1 MNEWWSLTRTQLA
14 QTLKVSAPT
23 IGTAIDDGAPGV
35 KERGGRGKS
44 ARIDMR
50 QFLPWWIE
58 REKAKLSSV
67 NAKPAKAHERE
78 TEVDI
83 RLKELKFARESD
95 QVLARSDAL
104 FVVRDVFTQLN
115 SALES
120 MPRRDG
126 YRVLNL
132 KEMADAVE
140 SLTAIADQIR
150 AELRVPERWLAVED
164 DVAEE
169 PEQTELAVPV

>member
-14 QTLKVSAPT
+14 QMLKVSPAT

-44 ARIDMR
+44 ARIDSR
-50 QFLPWWIE
+50 QFVVWWIE
-58 REKAKLSSV
+58 REKAKLGSA
-67 NAKPAKAHERE
+67 NNKPVKAHERE

-95 QVLARSDAL
+95 QVLARADAL

-115 SALES
+115 SAMES
-120 MPRRDG
+120 MPRRDAH
-126 YRVLNL
+126 RVLNL
-132 KEMADAVE
+132 KEMVDAVE
-140 SLTAIADQIR
+140 ALTAIADQIR
-150 AELRVPERWLAVED
+150 ADLRVPERWLPVED
-164 DVAEE
+164 EAPDESGAEE
-169 PEQTELAVPV
+169 AA

>member
-14 QTLKVSAPT
+14 QMLKVSPAT

-44 ARIDMR
+44 ARIDTR
-50 QFLPWWIE
+50 QFVPWWNE
-58 REKAKLSSV
+58 RDRAKIGS
-67 NAKPAKAHERE
+67 AAGKPAKAHERE

-95 QVLARSDAL
+95 QVLARADAL

-120 MPRRDG
+120 MPRRDA

-140 SLTAIADQIR
+140 ALTIIADQMR
-150 AELRVPERWLAVED
+150 ADLRVPERWLPVED
-164 DVAEE
+164 DVSEEVEAEV
-169 PEQTELAVPV
+169 AA